1 LEKFTEVE
9 FNALKDGIGLLAR
22 SGLLGVAENDA
33 LLTKIAPTADV
44 EMEKFTEGEYAIL
57 ADGITVLARR
67 GLLEIADYHSLLIRL
82 AENRASADSKPEV
95 LISNVRYETY
105 GSEAEIAR
113 GYALNHPRL
122 GATTVRTSLV
132 ISKAADGSSFETL
145 NTRYLIVAD
154 PRKETVS
161 EENSVPD
168 VAATAAVL
176 NSKIPMS
183 KIL

>member
-9 FNALKDGIGLLAR
+9 YNALKDGLVLLAR
-22 SGLLGVAENDA
+22 SGLIGLLEKDA

-57 ADGITVLARR
+57 ADGINVMARR
-67 GLLEIADYHSLLIRL
+67 GLLALSDYHSLLIHL
-82 AENRASADSKPEV
+82 ASNRASADSKPEV
-95 LISNVRYETY
+95 LISNVSYEKY
-105 GSEAEIAR
+105 GSEAEVAR

-132 ISKAADGSSFETL
+132 VSKAADGSSFETL

-154 PRKETVS
+154 TRPDTFS
-161 EENSVPD
+161 EDASSPD

-183 KIL
+183 KIV